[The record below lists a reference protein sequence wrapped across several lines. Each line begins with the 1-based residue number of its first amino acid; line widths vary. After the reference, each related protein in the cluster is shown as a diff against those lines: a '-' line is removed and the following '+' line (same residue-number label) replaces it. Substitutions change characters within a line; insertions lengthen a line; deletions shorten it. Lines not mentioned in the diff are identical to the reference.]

1 MVSNVSLM
9 RIVSLFSS
17 EANARVP
24 DLLRRFTR
32 SWLSQWRHKEHESV
46 MIEPSRRAV
55 TCLVLAFGT
64 AGAWRNAAA
73 APAASSPPGTSDWS
87 PGMHSAL
94 RIVDGGPLDGDVGR
108 RLAALIIRLD
118 PHFKTYWRTPG
129 DSGLPPVFDW
139 SASRNVRAVEVLWP
153 APMRFEDTAGSS
165 IGYQD
170 KVVFPLHVTLGDPG
184 RPAQLVLRLDYAVC
198 EKICIPAQGSA
209 QVALPA
215 GSAPTP
221 HAGLV
226 RDALRK
232 VPARA
237 VVGEGPAPTLR
248 TVVAGPDGS
257 SLVAAALVPD
267 SASIVDIFTEGPA
280 DWTFAAPMAM
290 AVEPAGPGTRLI
302 HYRIGVDARPPGG
315 GVLAGLPLNL
325 TLTAGETALEFQTR
339 LDGEAKSP

>member
-1 MVSNVSLM
+1 MLSNVSMM

-17 EANARVP
+17 EANAGVP
-24 DLLRRFTR
+24 HPLGRFTR

-46 MIEPSRRAV
+46 MIEPSRRTV
-55 TCLVLAFGT
+55 TCLILAFGT

-73 APAASSPPGTSDWS
+73 APAASSPAGTSDWS

-94 RIVDGGPLDGDVGR
+94 RIVDGGPLDDDVGR
-108 RLAALIIRLD
+108 RLAALVIRLD

-248 TVVAGPDGS
+248 TVVVGPDGS
-257 SLVAAALVPD
+257 SLVVAALVPD
-267 SASIVDIFTEGPA
+267 GAAIVDIFTEGPA

-302 HYRIGVDARPPGG
+302 HYRVGVDARPPGG
-315 GVLAGLPLNL
+315 GVLAGLPLSL
-325 TLTAGETALEFQTR
+325 TLTAGESALEFQTR

>member
-1 MVSNVSLM
+1 MVSNVSM
-9 RIVSLFSS
+9 KRIVSPFSG
-17 EANARVP
+17 EANAAEPR
-24 DLLRRFTR
+24 LLPGFTR
-32 SWLSQWRHKEHESV
+32 SWLSQSRCEEHESI
-46 MIEPSRRAV
+46 MIQPSRRAV
-55 TCLVLAFGT
+55 TCLILALGT

-73 APAASSPPGTSDWS
+73 GPAASSLPGTSDWS

-108 RLAALIIRLD
+108 RLAALIIKLD

-170 KVVFPLHVTLGDPG
+170 KVVFPLHVTLGEPG

-221 HAGLV
+221 HAALV

-232 VPARA
+232 VPGRA
-237 VVGEGPAPTLR
+237 VPGDGPAPMLR
-248 TVVAGPDGS
+248 SVVAGPDGS
-257 SLVAAALVPD
+257 SLIVAALVPE
-267 SASIVDIFTEGPA
+267 SASIVDILTEGPA
-280 DWTFAAPMAM
+280 DWTFAAPMAV

-315 GVLAGLPLNL
+315 GVLAGLPLSL

-339 LDGEAKSP
+339 LDGDAKSP